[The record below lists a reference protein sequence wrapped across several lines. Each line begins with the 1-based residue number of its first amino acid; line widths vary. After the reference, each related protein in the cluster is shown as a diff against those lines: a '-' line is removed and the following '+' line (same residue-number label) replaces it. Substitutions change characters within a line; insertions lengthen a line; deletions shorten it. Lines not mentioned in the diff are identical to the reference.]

1 MGTGSKWSAWF
12 TKPKLQ
18 DVFWSALALGFTDFF
33 TYQLSLLYLQGNPGF
48 SPPVLIITGSVAAII
63 DYSCFCALFKL
74 EPLEAL
80 VVAVG
85 FEVADVAGLLLEHY
99 LLVSEEIF
107 FLLIGIIGVSLLVAV
122 PVFATS
128 LRRYRLLNKK

>member
-1 MGTGSKWSAWF
+1 M
-12 TKPKLQ
+12 
-18 DVFWSALALGFTDFF
+18 V
-33 TYQLSLLYLQGNPGF
+33 YQAEAPRRVLVGVGVGVHGLFHLPTLLLYLQGDPGF